1 MATSLVSFLPG
12 DPDSKLYLGAGAL
25 LLDSFSDAA
34 DDGLTLSYL
43 EAESILPLG
52 QLPGLFSGHELSRVL
67 HLLVVVF
74 ISSPVGFS
82 L

>member
-34 DDGLTLSYL
+34 DDGLTI
-43 EAESILPLG
+43 ILG
-52 QLPGLFSGHELSRVL
+52 SRVNPTL
-67 HLLVVVF
+67 EPATWLVF
-74 ISSPVGFS
+74 RS
-82 L
+82 